1 MSITLKVTDSANS
14 FFKKVGQA
22 LAPLLNKT
30 LYRNRNSIETKTRIF
45 VERQIRLQPE
55 VRELTNSSGPGSLNS
70 MLGITSAEGATAVNE
85 IISEIVNSVSV
96 NIKNFD
102 RRLNGGVDLVFTNI
116 DMQNI
121 ASLSSGQKITLSGNL
136 PWLDWMLNRGGA
148 PIIIGF
154 RYKADTRGRTGGGIM
169 IPGGVF
175 RIPLD
180 YSGTEDNN
188 FITRALSGEA
198 QAEEISKIFQQILN

>member
-1 MSITLKVTDSANS
+1 M
-14 FFKKVGQA
+14 
-22 LAPLLNKT
+22 
-30 LYRNRNSIETKTRIF
+30 
-45 VERQIRLQPE
+45 QPE

-169 IPGGVF
+169 LPGGVLEY
-175 RIPLD
+175 PW
-180 YSGTEDNN
+180 
-188 FITRALSGEA
+188 ITQEL
-198 QAEEISKIFQQILN
+198 KITILLPELYLAKLKQKKYLKFFNRY